1 MEEEYKKVMSNRVR
15 NSKTEGLIDIW
26 DNVLEPHAAELVDQ
40 MMREKLLWHYDY
52 SSNKSGVNKHWHI
65 LCGRQLIFPEYD
77 FLAPIWEVAREKY
90 DFENRYDIVE
100 FKRVYCNSHTFG
112 VEPHMHTD
120 DGDLTMM
127 YYPILDWEP
136 EWLGGTAIWNDA
148 GNEIDKY
155 VNYIGNRLLVFD
167 AKLNHQAMP
176 VSRQCYRLR
185 SVVVF
190 KTWKRGFENA
200 AGDRLDFYGKD

>member
-77 FLAPIWEVAREKY
+77 F
-90 DFENRYDIVE
+90 
-100 FKRVYCNSHTFG
+100 
-112 VEPHMHTD
+112 
-120 DGDLTMM
+120 
-127 YYPILDWEP
+127 
-136 EWLGGTAIWNDA
+136 
-148 GNEIDKY
+148 
-155 VNYIGNRLLVFD
+155 
-167 AKLNHQAMP
+167 
-176 VSRQCYRLR
+176 
-185 SVVVF
+185 
-190 KTWKRGFENA
+190 
-200 AGDRLDFYGKD
+200 

>member
-52 SSNKSGVNKHWHI
+52 SSNKHGVNKHWHV
-65 LCGRQLIFPEYD
+65 LCGEQVIFPEYD
-77 FLAPIWEVAREKY
+77 FLSPIWETAKTKY
-90 DFENRYDIVE
+90 DFENKYDIVE
-100 FKRVYCNSHTFG
+100 FKRVYCNAHTFG
-112 VEPHMHTD
+112 IEPHIHTD
-120 DGDLTMM
+120 DGDLTMI
-127 YYPILDWEP
+127 YYPIMDWEP
-136 EWLGGTAIWNDA
+136 EWLGGTAIWNTE
-148 GNEIDKY
+148 GTEIDKY

-167 AKLNHQAMP
+167 ANLNHQAMS

-185 SVVVF
+185 TCVVF
-190 KTWKRGFENA
+190 KTWKKGFENA